1 MLLSLSGHEVQ
12 TAHDGQQASD
22 KAETFK
28 PQLILLDIGLPKM
41 NGYEVCRAIRAK
53 PAGSD
58 IVLVALTGWGQAED
72 LRRSKE
78 AGFNAHMVKPVDPGA
93 LMDLLASLPASVGN
107 F

>member
-1 MLLSLSGHEVQ
+1 MLLSLSGDKVQ

-53 PAGSD
+53 PAASD

-72 LRRSKE
+72 LRRS
-78 AGFNAHMVKPVDPGA
+78 
-93 LMDLLASLPASVGN
+93 
-107 F
+107 